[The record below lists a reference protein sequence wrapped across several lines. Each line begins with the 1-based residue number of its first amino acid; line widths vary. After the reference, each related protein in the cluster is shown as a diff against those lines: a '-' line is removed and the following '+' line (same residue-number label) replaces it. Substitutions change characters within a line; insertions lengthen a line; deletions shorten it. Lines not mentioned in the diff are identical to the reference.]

1 MRAMNAAPD
10 STPRTAQVIA
20 YLGEPI
26 FGHQAPNGWPET
38 GESWM
43 NTGAILN
50 RINFGMA
57 AAAGRLPGANLA
69 ALPALDTIRS
79 ASRDKQVDAVVA
91 TILNGM
97 VSPDTRAVLLSGEHP
112 MLAGGGGRETGGGNM
127 TAADSGDVEMEAAP
141 MADAANGRVARGK
154 QNGGGKQAAMQGRGL
169 GNIPQLTG
177 LSQIV
182 GLALGSPEF
191 QRH

>member
-1 MRAMNAAPD
+1 
-10 STPRTAQVIA
+10 
-20 YLGEPI
+20 
-26 FGHQAPNGWPET
+26 
-38 GESWM
+38 M

-57 AAAGRLPGANLA
+57 AAAGRLPGADIR
-69 ALPALDTIRS
+69 ALPALDTLRS
-79 ASRDKQVDAVVA
+79 APREKQVDAVVA

-112 MLAGGGGRETGGGNM
+112 MLANGAGTSGMQDIARAGAAGGRR
-127 TAADSGDVEMEAAP
+127 AAL
-141 MADAANGRVARGK
+141 
-154 QNGGGKQAAMQGRGL
+154 QGRGFA
-169 GNIPQLTG
+169 NVPQLTG
-177 LSQIV
+177 LPQIV

>member
-1 MRAMNAAPD
+1 
-10 STPRTAQVIA
+10 
-20 YLGEPI
+20 
-26 FGHQAPNGWPET
+26 
-38 GESWM
+38 M

-57 AAAGRLPGANLA
+57 AAAGRVPGADVR
-69 ALPALDTIRS
+69 ALPVLDTIR
-79 ASRDKQVDAVVA
+79 AAPRDKQVDVVVA

-97 VSPDTRAVLLSGEHP
+97 VSPDTRAVLVSGEHP
-112 MLAGGGGRETGGGNM
+112 LLAGGEAAGVRDMSPADSTDDSAVADGAMNDGGN
-127 TAADSGDVEMEAAP
+127 GQNEARRP
-141 MADAANGRVARGK
+141 KK
-154 QNGGGKQAAMQGRGL
+154 QNGGGKQAALQGRGL

-177 LSQIV
+177 LPQIV